1 MTKMYLSI
9 VDSLHDLEPL
19 MEKMEKEEKIWEKL
33 EVCTNQSEGLKN
45 DKEGI
50 YHIFR
55 KL

>member
-1 MTKMYLSI
+1 
-9 VDSLHDLEPL
+9 

-33 EVCTNQSEGLKN
+33 EVCTIEGLKN
-45 DKEGI
+45 DKQGM